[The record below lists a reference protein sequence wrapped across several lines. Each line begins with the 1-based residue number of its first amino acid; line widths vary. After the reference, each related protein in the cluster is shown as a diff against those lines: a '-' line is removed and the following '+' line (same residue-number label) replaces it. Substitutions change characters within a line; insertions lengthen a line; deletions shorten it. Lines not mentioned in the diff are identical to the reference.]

1 MMNIIVYA
9 TLKHTF
15 SINLITSTVKSSIFS
30 LHEEASP
37 NLIFSLSN

>member
-1 MMNIIVYA
+1 MMNVIVYV
-9 TLKHTF
+9 TLKHAF

-37 NLIFSLSN
+37 SLIFSLLN